1 MPAEFHSDSTELNSH
16 TEKMNPLD
24 YKHTGIKV
32 IFSIHCGFEITI
44 KSQ

>member
-1 MPAEFHSDSTELNSH
+1 MPAEFHFDSRTLNSH
-16 TEKMNPLD
+16 TEKKNPLD
-24 YKHTGIKV
+24 CKHTGIKV